1 MRRIPTWALIVGFLA
16 LAGVVG
22 IGVGWLATRSSDS
35 EIASKP
41 VAEVTSTQ
49 EPAKTVIPKSAVT
62 TNLVVKRAKASN
74 DDSSADGSN
83 PAAPT
88 AANEQWQQ
96 SLEDVLVSE
105 GEPEQ
110 KAERLLNLLP
120 HLNAEAQVE
129 VSQHLVNFVMD
140 DHYERVAEIVTNAAT
155 PEAVS
160 SVFLTDLLN
169 RNDGL
174 KLPLLLSVAKNQDH
188 PKHEEAQN
196 LLELFIQ
203 ENFGQDW
210 NKWDQAVTNWLAQ
223 NGAIEAPLQA
233 APEPTTGDQ
242 P

>member
-1 MRRIPTWALIVGFLA
+1 MRRLPSWALILGFLA

-22 IGVGWLATRSSDS
+22 IGVGWLATRSSESDG
-35 EIASKP
+35 ASKV
-41 VAEVTSTQ
+41 VAEVQ
-49 EPAKTVIPKSAVT
+49 DQPKTVIPKTSIATNSVAKHASKSGDDTAAENTVT
-62 TNLVVKRAKASN
+62 ATV
-74 DDSSADGSN
+74 
-83 PAAPT
+83 PT
-88 AANEQWQQ
+88 AGDDQWHQA
-96 SLEDVLVSE
+96 LEDVLVSE

-110 KAERLLNLLP
+110 KADRLLNMMP

-140 DHYERVAEIVTNAAT
+140 DHYEKVAQIVTNAAT

-174 KLPLLLSVAKNQDH
+174 KLPLLLSVAKNQEH

-203 ENFGQDW
+203 ENYGTDW

-223 NGAIEAPLQA
+223 NGAIEAPLES
-233 APEPTTGDQ
+233 APEPAPATGDQ